1 MKDGGSLF
9 DNLLKRQYHDDND
22 LHVRVD
28 HLSLYL
34 LDIVEATK
42 GIVTTEGLT
51 GAGSILDLGMGKGA
65 LGVYLRTI
73 DMHGRLVGVD
83 TDDYRNEGATGYD
96 HYDRIEVG
104 KSIQELVA
112 RRGLTGESFDY
123 VACIAPSQNLLD
135 WILVHFGE
143 IPLST
148 NGKIIIATEREARV
162 VHGFDLYKGVSML
175 EYIYLL

>member
-9 DNLLKRQYHDDND
+9 DNLLKRPYHDDTD
-22 LHVRVD
+22 LQVRVD
-28 HLSLYL
+28 HLFLYL
-34 LDIVEATK
+34 LDIGEATK

-65 LGVYLRTI
+65 LGAYLRANG
-73 DMHGRLVGVD
+73 MHGRLVGVD
-83 TDDYRNEGATGYD
+83 TDDYRSEGATGYD
-96 HYDRIEVG
+96 KYNRIGVG

-112 RRGLTGESFDY
+112 RREFIGESFDY
-123 VACIAPSQNLLD
+123 IVCVAPSQNLLD
-135 WILVHFGE
+135 WTLVNFGE

-148 NGKIIIATEREARV
+148 NGRIVIATEREARV

-175 EYIYLL
+175 ENIYLL